1 MLVTTQTQF
10 SLQEKTQRRHRE
22 DTEKTQRFGETDDKP
37 TNGVDIFTDNY
48 RYSIKLEKQ
57 IHYF

>member
-10 SLQEKTQRRHRE
+10 SLQV
-22 DTEKTQRFGETDDKP
+22 TEKTQRFGETDDKP